1 MLSTSVILGSIGTR
15 EHYVSLTLIGI
26 NRGYD
31 KRYNASAVTHEL
43 PEETKSAIHNRRI
56 KSLTLQPG
64 DRRLIIKTRW
74 LALSSA
80 FFRLRVTPV
89 TSARRYRASSV
100 INVKTV
106 FAVVLRSRNSV
117 LFHCLLLSLFLRV
130 RARCRVRKPETRK
143 NRDNRRNCGKSTR
156 ATALSEQ
163 TQWYRRV
170 RKTWSRTEKI
180 ATLETGH
187 ASAFRRL
194 TWWYIDSYESSL
206 NSRRTLCCAR
216 IVAGRCSC
224 SKNAACKNPLAKD
237 FYFFLIPKITLSS

>member
-1 MLSTSVILGSIGTR
+1 M
-15 EHYVSLTLIGI
+15 SLTLIGI

-43 PEETKSAIHNRRI
+43 PEETKSAIHNRRV

-106 FAVVLRSRNSV
+106 FAVVLRSRDSV
-117 LFHCLLLSLFLRV
+117 LFHRLLLSLFLHV
-130 RARCRVRKPETRK
+130 RRVRKPEARK

-163 TQWYRRV
+163 TQ
-170 RKTWSRTEKI
+170 
-180 ATLETGH
+180 
-187 ASAFRRL
+187 
-194 TWWYIDSYESSL
+194 
-206 NSRRTLCCAR
+206 
-216 IVAGRCSC
+216 
-224 SKNAACKNPLAKD
+224 
-237 FYFFLIPKITLSS
+237 

>member
-1 MLSTSVILGSIGTR
+1 M
-15 EHYVSLTLIGI
+15 SLALIGI

-43 PEETKSAIHNRRI
+43 PEETKSAIHNRRV

-74 LALSSA
+74 PALSSA
-80 FFRLRVTPV
+80 FFRLRVTSV

-106 FAVVLRSRNSV
+106 FAVVLRSRVSV
-117 LFHCLLLSLFLRV
+117 LFLGLLLSSFLRV
-130 RARCRVRKPETRK
+130 RARRAPVRKPEARK

-156 ATALSEQ
+156 AAALSER

-170 RKTWSRTEKI
+170 RKIQATPKGSRQD
-180 ATLETGH
+180 TLPY
-187 ASAFRRL
+187 FV
-194 TWWYIDSYESSL
+194 
-206 NSRRTLCCAR
+206 AR
-216 IVAGRCSC
+216 GAPIRA
-224 SKNAACKNPLAKD
+224 NQA
-237 FYFFLIPKITLSS
+237 